1 MIHLLCSWIYTT
13 NREKVCIGWLEN
25 FWWSSRKGQDGN
37 HNKQFFTSTEHQ
49 EGAAKITQACKKKKK
64 KNHSIQL
71 WACPP
76 TWDNFSKPFLVGTL
90 KHTCSESHLAGRQ
103 SSLSVCKHS
112 VVPGAMGER
121 SEGSRSQCLELS
133 LSRTITSISPRTIS

>member
-49 EGAAKITQACKKKKK
+49 EGAAKITQACKKKK

>member
-49 EGAAKITQACKKKKK
+49 EGAAKITRLAKKKK